1 MSSSE
6 IQQICNFCRQ
16 TLNQKFIRF
25 LLVGALNT
33 LFGYGLW
40 ALLLYIGLHYTVASA
55 ISTVAGILFNFKTTG
70 CLVFENKNN
79 RLLLKFL
86 MVYGLIYLLNI
97 ALLYGF
103 ELLNI
108 NLYLAGLTVLLPL
121 AFLSY
126 MLMRCFVFKEPK

>member
-16 TLNQKFIRF
+16 TLSQKFIRF

-40 ALLLYIGLHYTVASA
+40 ALLLYIGLHYTIASA
-55 ISTVAGILFNFKTTG
+55 IGTVAGILFNFKTTG

-97 ALLYGF
+97 SLLYGF

-108 NLYLAGLTVLLPL
+108 NLYLAGLIILLPQ

-126 MLMRCFVFKEPK
+126 TLMRCFVFKEPK